1 MNHLQLIVE
10 DESTEIVLRYVLPL
24 LLPEAVTFDFL
35 RCNGKQHLLNNLAAY
50 LQGYRAWMPPDY
62 GVVVLVDEDRQD
74 CHPLKSR
81 LEEITQTVGFVS
93 KSQAIPSFQVVNRIV
108 VEELEAWLLG
118 DAEAVHAAYPR
129 VPVTYIEQEKYR
141 NPDSIAGGTAEA
153 LAFLLNTYGYRM
165 EGLPKLTVARTIA
178 PHMEPSRNRSQ
189 SFQIFVAGL
198 RALLSS
204 GAL

>member
-1 MNHLQLIVE
+1 MQHLQLIVE
-10 DESTEIVLRYVLPL
+10 DESTEIVLRHVLPL

-50 LQGYRAWMPPDY
+50 LQGYRAWMPSDY
-62 GVVVLVDEDRQD
+62 GGLVLVDEDRQD
-74 CHPLKSR
+74 CHHLKAR
-81 LEEITQTVGFVS
+81 LEEAAQMVGLVS
-93 KSQAIPSFQVVNRIV
+93 KSRARPSFQVVNRIV

-129 VPVTYIEQEKYR
+129 VPLTFIEQEKYR
-141 NPDSIAGGTAEA
+141 DPDAITGGTAEA

-178 PHMEPSRNRSQ
+178 PHMQPSRNRSH
-189 SFQIFVAGL
+189 SFQVFVAGL
-198 RALLSS
+198 RALVES
-204 GAL
+204 GG